1 MVVGCVWE
9 MVMTVAEAAK
19 RIGVS
24 ASKLYQLV
32 AARRIAHYRIDG
44 KIVFSEEDVASYL
57 ESCHVSVCAQR
68 TIRRP
73 TYLKHI
79 TLKHGR
85 PAPAESSGPG

>member
-1 MVVGCVWE
+1 

-19 RIGVS
+19 QIGVS

-57 ESCHVSVCAQR
+57 ESCHVTVSSQR

-73 TYLKHI
+73 THLKHI

-85 PAPAESSGPG
+85 PAPGENWEPE